1 MQRESRLYLLMMCSF
16 TFATA
21 LSNMFINVFIW
32 KLNSSLSLLALYSL
46 IYSLVILASFPL
58 CAVFARKRTPM
69 ASLRLGIL
77 FFILTFALVL
87 FYQERSA
94 DHIFEIGLGMGLGAS
109 FFAIGMHMG
118 MLDSTQDRGRDRFLY
133 LSNLLNS
140 CSGMLAPL
148 LSGFL
153 IDRFA
158 GMRGYYLVFSITL
171 FWFLI
176 AVLFSS
182 KLKGKQVAK
191 ESHLLEVWKK
201 PTREWRGMY
210 WITMGSGFVEGTY
223 LTFLVTMMGYAI
235 LQNEL
240 SLGGIATFAAVTS
253 MLTSLVLARV
263 SRPENRLLVYSLGA
277 VLLCASSLWI
287 AAQPTFLSLVGYT
300 LVSAVGLN
308 MISITFNAW
317 TYAAIEKDPAY
328 AARRLDYVVIR
339 EIPLGI
345 GRSLGIVFFLA
356 LQAYVAQ
363 GALEVSFAAFGTV
376 YLLMIPVLKRI
387 WTNKS
392 APAPQHLSS

>member
-1 MQRESRLYLLMMCSF
+1 MMCSF
-16 TFATA
+16 TFATS

-46 IYSLVILASFPL
+46 VFSLVILASFPL

-77 FFILTFALVL
+77 CFLATYALVL
-87 FYQERSA
+87 LYQERSA

-118 MLDSTQDRGRDRFLY
+118 MLDSTRDRGRDRFLY
-133 LSNLLNS
+133 VSNLLNS
-140 CSGMLAPL
+140 VSGMLAPL

-158 GMRGYYLVFSITL
+158 GMKGYYFVFSITL
-171 FWFLI
+171 VWFLI
-176 AVLFSS
+176 SIVFSL

-191 ESHLLEVWKK
+191 ESHLLEVWKN

-223 LTFLVTMMGYAI
+223 LTFLITMMGYSI
-235 LQNEL
+235 LQSEL
-240 SLGGIATFAAVTS
+240 SLGGIATFAAVIS
-253 MLTSLVLARV
+253 MLTSLVLARI
-263 SRPENRLLVYSLGA
+263 SKPENRLPVYSTGA

-287 AAQPTFLSLVGYT
+287 AVHPTFLSLVAYT
-300 LVSAVGLN
+300 IVSTVGLN
-308 MISITFNAW
+308 LINTTFNAW
-317 TYAAIEKDPAY
+317 TYASIEKDPDY
-328 AARRLDYVVIR
+328 AARRLDYVVVR
-339 EIPLGI
+339 EIPLGV
-345 GRSLGIVFFLA
+345 GRTIGIVFFLA

-363 GALEVSFAAFGTV
+363 NVLAVSFAAFGAV
-376 YLLMIPVLKRI
+376 YLLMIPLLKRI
-387 WTNKS
+387 WSEKRAVTPQQNLS
-392 APAPQHLSS
+392 A